1 VIPLATTTID
11 VRRVPLDSTRDA
23 ADIPPAART
32 VARGIR
38 AHFSY
43 VSGAEVLLGGQE
55 TTDVARLACDPCDL
69 THTDQVVDNRDG
81 TVWEVAGVFR
91 AGGWGLD
98 HLRADVRR
106 VEGQS

>member
-1 VIPLATTTID
+1 MITTSRAEEI
-11 VRRVPLDSTRDA
+11 A
-23 ADIPPAART
+23 K
-32 VARGIR
+32 ARGVTVEI
-38 AHFSY
+38 
-43 VSGAEVLLGGQE
+43 
-55 TTDVARLACDPCDL
+55 
-69 THTDQVVDNRDG
+69 VDNRDG